1 MNTHFFLFFF
11 EEKRA
16 KKFSY
21 KKWKNKVVEQQEKND
36 QDEKEKEEETKL
48 PKGATM
54 FMEGFKDDTRRE
66 DIKEALKLQ
75 FDVELKAFAFM
86 DFEKGQSS
94 GHVRFVEENA
104 AIELAAKMKEKL
116 AESEKFKVKEAD
128 ISFRVLEGQ
137 EETDHLDHAVTVMK
151 MRKNKFRGHKRHHG
165 VRQRSRQ

>member
-1 MNTHFFLFFF
+1 M
-11 EEKRA
+11 EQKRV
-16 KKFSY
+16 KKFSG
-21 KKWKNKVVEQQEKND
+21 KKSKNKIVEQQEKKH
-36 QDEKEKEEETKL
+36 QEEEEIKL

-128 ISFRVLEGQ
+128 ISFR
-137 EETDHLDHAVTVMK
+137 
-151 MRKNKFRGHKRHHG
+151 
-165 VRQRSRQ
+165 